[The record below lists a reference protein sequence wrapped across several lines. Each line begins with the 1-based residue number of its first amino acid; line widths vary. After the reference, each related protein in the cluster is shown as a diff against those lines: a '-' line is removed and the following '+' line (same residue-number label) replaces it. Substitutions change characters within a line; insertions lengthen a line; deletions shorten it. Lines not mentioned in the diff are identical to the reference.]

1 MGSTIYTN
9 YTLFIHIF
17 STQCTVCRPNVVPIL
32 CIVHTCGTGPMYI
45 QYTRVLI
52 QWLGAGAPL
61 ESLQPFQGYN
71 LPHLPWLKG
80 VKTFSPTTG
89 SHSYLSTGPR
99 EAGCLSSGGWA
110 GRLEGT
116 PTNQPLPLP
125 FTLFRITSIIKYYLQ
140 FTLLNK
146 CFLFYLA

>member
-1 MGSTIYTN
+1 MRYSIYTN
-9 YTLFIHIF
+9 YTFFLHNAQYAGPMWCPYCALSIHVVHVHTIHI
-17 STQCTVCRPNVVPIL
+17 SINTV
-32 CIVHTCGTGPMYI
+32 G
-45 QYTRVLI
+45 
-52 QWLGAGAPL
+52 GAGVPL